1 MDCVV
6 TGGNVKVLAKAI
18 QSLSRIG
25 DELYVEPQEDG
36 LALRSVNSSRSAYA
50 CFLFAPL
57 FFSRYTIPSGHTFRC
72 KMAIKSVQAV
82 FRSLA
87 TLEKTVEKC
96 HIELDEQKNRL
107 TFTLH
112 CKHGLMKTHNLSF
125 MDSESLQAMFDK
137 DSYANV
143 FRSHPR
149 LLVDTVVHF
158 PPSLEEVTVSVTD
171 ERMWVRNHVE
181 EEADQS
187 KAMLTELCLASD
199 EFDHFAVRAHNSVT
213 FCLKELRGLL
223 VFAESTGLPISMY
236 FDEPGSPVVL
246 SVMDSVLEGNF
257 VLATLSDDPNHRKN
271 NTKRAR
277 TPPPPP
283 PDDFMNDDIDSYLIA
298 MDTSIVPG
306 PSATGLP
313 SPPSADSICSKQSAA
328 ANHRTRLH
336 SKEEENEDETADSGG
351 PPNKKFCSLFFG
363 SVLPPSS
370 QMTTQPVTSQEV
382 LASDSED
389 EAE

>member
-18 QSLSRIG
+18 HSLSRIG
-25 DELYVEPQEDG
+25 DELYVEPQDDA
-36 LALRSVNSSRSAYA
+36 LALRSVNSSRSAYG

-57 FFSRYTIPSGHTFRC
+57 FFSRYTVPSENDFRC

-87 TLEKTVEKC
+87 SLEKTVEKC
-96 HIELDEQKNRL
+96 HIELDMKKNRL

-112 CKHGLMKTHNLSF
+112 CKHGLLKTHNLSF
-125 MDSESLQAMFDK
+125 QDSESLQAVFDK
-137 DSYANV
+137 DSCSNV
-143 FRSHPR
+143 FRAHPR
-149 LLVDTVVHF
+149 LLVDTVMHF
-158 PPSLEEVTVSVTD
+158 PPSLEEVTVSVND
-171 ERMWVRNHVE
+171 ERMWFRNHVDE
-181 EEADQS
+181 ETELS

-199 EFDHFAVRAHNSVT
+199 EFDQFSVQGQSSVT

-236 FDEPGSPVVL
+236 LDEPGSPVVL
-246 SVMDSVLEGNF
+246 SVTDSVLEGNF
-257 VLATLSDDPNHRKN
+257 VLATLSDDPNHHKN
-271 NTKRAR
+271 NTRRAQ
-277 TPPPPP
+277 TPPSAP
-283 PDDFMNDDIDSYLIA
+283 PDFENDDIDSYLIA

-306 PSATGLP
+306 PSATG
-313 SPPSADSICSKQSAA
+313 PPTPHLAESTYSKQPAAAKHSTNIHSEEEEEEEDEMADS
-328 ANHRTRLH
+328 
-336 SKEEENEDETADSGG
+336 DG

-370 QMTTQPVTSQEV
+370 QMSTQPLTNQEV
-382 LASDSED
+382 LASDSEED
-389 EAE
+389 T